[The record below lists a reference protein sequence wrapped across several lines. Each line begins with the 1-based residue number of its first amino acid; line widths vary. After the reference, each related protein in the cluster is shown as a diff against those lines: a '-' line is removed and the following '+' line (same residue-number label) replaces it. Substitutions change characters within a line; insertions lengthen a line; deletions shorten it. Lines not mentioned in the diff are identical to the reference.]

1 MPRRS
6 GLKFKAKWEEV
17 FLVGRKPTQE
27 EQEEQEEFDEFLEL
41 SAIDHNS

>member
-17 FLVGRKPTQE
+17 SLVGRKPT
-27 EQEEQEEFDEFLEL
+27 QEEQEEFDEFLEL

>member
-17 FLVGRKPTQE
+17 SLVGRKPTQE
-27 EQEEQEEFDEFLEL
+27 EQEEFDEFLEL
-41 SAIDHNS
+41 AATDSNA

>member
-17 FLVGRKPTQE
+17 SLVGRKPTQE
-27 EQEEQEEFDEFLEL
+27 EQEEFDEFLEL
-41 SAIDHNS
+41 FVIDHNS